1 MNNDKIMELAT
12 AEAGP
17 YWGTESHMV
26 RFALRIREETLN
38 EAAKVAE
45 KFHASAADCAAMIRD
60 LGVSN
65 E

>member
-1 MNNDKIMELAT
+1 MTRDKMMELAT

-26 RFALRIREETLN
+26 RFAMRIREETLN

-45 KFHASAADCAAMIRD
+45 KFHACAADCAQAIRD
-60 LGVSN
+60 ISDN
-65 E
+65 DE

>member
-1 MNNDKIMELAT
+1 MNRDRMMELAT

-26 RFALRIREETLN
+26 RFAMRIREETLN

-45 KFHASAADCAAMIRD
+45 KFHASAADCAQAIRD
-60 LGVSN
+60 IGDN
-65 E
+65 DE